1 MIAAPALPVADTAEA
16 DISPSLRHALRML
29 ESADAAGDGEAW
41 SRAVSQVAWCYQAAG
56 DPERAEWH
64 LRQGLQRARALGR
77 PQACLDAL
85 CDMASAALGAA
96 IRHEATGESRL
107 AHRARERLRDYS
119 FEAARLV
126 ADIAAPALQAAVLMR
141 LSDLLYLCGDTEDA
155 RALQQRAQRLLA
167 DTDAATP
174 HAA

>member
-1 MIAAPALPVADTAEA
+1 
-16 DISPSLRHALRML
+16 
-29 ESADAAGDGEAW
+29 
-41 SRAVSQVAWCYQAAG
+41 
-56 DPERAEWH
+56 
-64 LRQGLQRARALGR
+64 
-77 PQACLDAL
+77 
-85 CDMASAALGAA
+85 MASAALAVA
-96 IRHEATGESRL
+96 IRHDATGESRL

-126 ADIAAPALQAAVLMR
+126 AEAAAPALQAAVLMR

-155 RALQQRAQRLLA
+155 RALQQRARRLLA